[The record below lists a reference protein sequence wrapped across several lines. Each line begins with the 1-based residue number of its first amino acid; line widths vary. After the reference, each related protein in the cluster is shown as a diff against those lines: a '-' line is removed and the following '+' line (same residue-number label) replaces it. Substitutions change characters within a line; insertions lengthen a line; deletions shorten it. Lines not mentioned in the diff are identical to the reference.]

1 MNFRSTVAKFL
12 NFFAQ
17 IPIEKHRLTKLFF
30 PSGILAPTARSVTK
44 TKTVE
49 WNLNSPLVWV
59 TSLRFETAIA
69 GILRD
74 QHRPSGKV
82 AGDSR
87 IRGVTKLKWNF
98 CNGFTTIG
106 SYIWDPLN

>member
-1 MNFRSTVAKFL
+1 MNFKSTVAKFL

-49 WNLNSPLVWV
+49 WNLNSPLGGLSSV
-59 TSLRFETAIA
+59 RFETALA
-69 GILRD
+69 GILRPPL
-74 QHRPSGKV
+74 RPSGKV
-82 AGDSR
+82 SGDSR
-87 IRGVTKLKWNF
+87 IRGVTKLK
-98 CNGFTTIG
+98 
-106 SYIWDPLN
+106 